1 MILSVK
7 DEAVA
12 QHLLIR
18 KQVIG
23 SSGSN
28 AVAMAICQWGD
39 LLPCSDS
46 LFSGSSQSNDAGK
59 GGC

>member
-1 MILSVK
+1 MMLSVK

-12 QHLLIR
+12 QHLLNR

-28 AVAMAICQWGD
+28 AVAMAIRQWGN
-39 LLPCSDS
+39 LSPRLDS
-46 LFSGSSQSNDAGK
+46 LVSGSSQSNAARK